1 MRELPESLS
10 DDGILV
16 GWSLEAGKRRSVIG
30 FDVDEAAGRSTARY
44 LEPILDTG
52 EGHLL
57 TVAPTG
63 AGKGTG
69 CIIPTLLRYR
79 GPVVVVDPKG
89 ENYAVTARRRR
100 ELGQEVILLDPFG
113 ITGSEQR
120 HRFNPLDLADPA
132 SDRFVEDAA
141 TMAALIAGTPSE
153 NDANYTF
160 WSQMGTSMLT
170 AAIIDVMT
178 MEDSE
183 HAHLPAVRDLVN
195 LPIMTLK
202 ERAEKWRDSGHP
214 ELRRLAGLLA
224 NPADE
229 TMGGYWAHAINQVDF
244 LKGDQMSEHLSASDL
259 DLNQIYEGSPL
270 SVYLVLPPDKLESH
284 AGLLRLWIG
293 TIISVLTRRRCQSG
307 LATLLIVDEAAQLGN
322 LPQLRQAITLLR
334 GYGVRTWTFWQD
346 LSQLRNL
353 YPRDWETILNNCRV
367 QQYFGATTGLAA
379 EAVSAASGFKSPET
393 IMDLERDELI
403 LNIAGDQ
410 PVIAGKPNYRRDR
423 PFQSMYDAN
432 PFYPGGP
439 LVDEEKPRARPVYH
453 KTLPPAPR
461 FRALHAR
468 AEGILASRIFH
479 PVPAKNWETLADPAR
494 REYLELAGITN
505 TAFLEDEKIVVRTCP
520 TPFYPGHVWCD
531 IENSGSKPSRHAY
544 YLAGGGSARFLNGD
558 STVIHDANETLL
570 RLERAN
576 VVRYLEFFCTNV
588 HGDKGRF
595 LIVESVDELEW
606 TEDPEESFLE
616 NLRAHIASPRI
627 VSTAGAGEEP
637 GWVVEAQIQYDGA
650 LFSACFKIDQAS
662 GEVEMV
668 EETGIAGDLPVVSDL
683 DRLKYIG
690 FFAREGEFLTLK
702 ESKIALTVDGE
713 L

>member
-1 MRELPESLS
+1 MRELPETLP

-16 GWSLEAGKRRSVIG
+16 GWSLEPGRRRPVIG
-30 FDVDEAAGRSTARY
+30 FDADDGAGRSTARY

-132 SDRFVEDAA
+132 SERFVEDAA
-141 TMAALIAGTPSE
+141 TLATLIAGTPS
-153 NDANYTF
+153 NSDASHTF
-160 WSQMGTSMLT
+160 WAYMGKAMLT

-183 HAHLPAVRDLVN
+183 HANLPAVRELVN
-195 LPIMTLK
+195 SPLEALK
-202 ERAEKWRDSGHP
+202 ERAGRWRTSGHP
-214 ELRRLAGLLA
+214 ELRRLAGLLV

-229 TMGGYWAHAINQVDF
+229 TLGGYWALAISQVDF
-244 LKGDQMSEHLSASDL
+244 LKGDQMYEHLSASDL
-259 DLNQIYEGSPL
+259 DLNKVYEGAPL
-270 SVYLVLPPDKLESH
+270 SIYLALPPDKLESH

-293 TIISVLTRRRCQSG
+293 TIISAITRRRSQPG
-307 LATLLIVDEAAQLGN
+307 PTTLLLVDEAAQLGN

-334 GYGVRTWTFWQD
+334 GYGVRIWTFWQD

-353 YPRDWETILNNCRV
+353 YPLDWETILNNSRV

-379 EAVSAASGFKSPET
+379 EAVGVASGFKSPEV
-393 IMDLERDELI
+393 IMDMERDELI

-410 PVIAGKPNYRRDR
+410 AVIAGKPNYRRDR
-423 PFQSMYDAN
+423 PFQTLYEAN
-432 PFYPGGP
+432 PFYPGRP
-439 LVDEEKPRARPVYH
+439 LIDEEQPRARPVYH

-461 FRALHAR
+461 FRALRAR
-468 AEGILASRIFH
+468 TESILASRIFH
-479 PVPAKNWETLADPAR
+479 PVPAANWETLADPAR
-494 REYLELAGITN
+494 REHLELVGITELD
-505 TAFLEDEKIVVRTCP
+505 FLDEEQVIVRTCP
-520 TPFYPGHVWCD
+520 LPFYPGHVWCD
-531 IENSGSKPSRHAY
+531 IEDRRMQPSCHAY
-544 YLAGGGSARFLNGD
+544 YLVGAGAALFLDGE
-558 STVIHDANETLL
+558 SGVIHTANEKLL
-570 RLERAN
+570 RLERAD
-576 VVRYLEFFCTNV
+576 VVRYLEFFCTSV
-588 HGDKGRF
+588 HGEMGRF
-595 LIVESVDELEW
+595 LLVESVDELEW
-606 TEDPEESFLE
+606 TEDPEESFKE
-616 NLRAHIASPRI
+616 NLRAQIWPPRI
-627 VSTAGAGEEP
+627 VSTIAAGEET
-637 GWVVEAQIQYDGA
+637 GWIVESQIQYEDA
-650 LFSACFKIDQAS
+650 LFNSRFQILKAS
-662 GEVEMV
+662 GAVEMV
-668 EETGIAGDLPVVSDL
+668 DDTVLAGDLPVVSDL

-690 FFAREGEFLTLK
+690 VFNSMGDFISLSERKTKLL
-702 ESKIALTVDGE
+702 VDGE

>member
-1 MRELPESLS
+1 MRELPETLS
-10 DDGILV
+10 EDGILV
-16 GWSLEAGKRRSVIG
+16 GWSLEAGRRRPVIG
-30 FDVDEAAGRSTARY
+30 FDAEGAAGRSTARY

-113 ITGSEQR
+113 ITGAEER
-120 HRFNPLDLADPA
+120 HRFNPLDLADPE
-132 SDRFVEDAA
+132 SERFVEDAA
-141 TMAALIAGTPSE
+141 TLATLIAGTP
-153 NDANYTF
+153 ANSDPNHAF
-160 WSQMGTSMLT
+160 WAYMGKAMLT

-183 HAHLPAVRDLVN
+183 RANLPAVRELVN
-195 LPIMTLK
+195 SPLEVLK
-202 ERAEKWRDSGHP
+202 QRAERWKASGHP
-214 ELRRLAGLLA
+214 ELRRLAGLFV

-229 TMGGYWAHAINQVDF
+229 TLGGYWALAISQVDF
-244 LKGDQMSEHLSASDL
+244 LKGSQMSEHLSASDL
-259 DLNQIYEGSPL
+259 DLNKVYEGAPL
-270 SVYLVLPPDKLESH
+270 SIYLALPPDKLESH

-293 TIISVLTRRRCQSG
+293 TIISAITRRRAQPDLS
-307 LATLLIVDEAAQLGN
+307 TLLLVDEAAQLGH

-334 GYGVRTWTFWQD
+334 GYGVRIWTFWQD

-353 YPRDWETILNNCRV
+353 YPGDWETILNNSRV

-379 EAVSAASGFKSPET
+379 EAVGAASGFKAPEV

-423 PFQSMYDAN
+423 PFQNLYESN
-432 PFYPGGP
+432 PFYPGRP
-439 LVDEEKPRARPVYH
+439 LVDEDQPRARPVYR

-461 FRALHAR
+461 FRALHER
-468 AEGILASRIFH
+468 TERILASRIFH
-479 PVPAKNWETLADPAR
+479 PVPAANWKTLAEPER
-494 REYLELAGITN
+494 REHLELVGITN
-505 TAFLEDEKIVVRTCP
+505 ASFLDDPQVVVRTCP
-520 TPFYPGHVWCD
+520 LPFYPGHAWCD
-531 IENSGSKPSRHAY
+531 IEDGQTAPSRHAY
-544 YLAGGGSARFLNGD
+544 YLIGAGTARFLDGE
-558 STVIHDANETLL
+558 SGVIHDVNENLL
-570 RLERAN
+570 RLERADAL
-576 VVRYLEFFCTNV
+576 RYLEFFCTNV

-616 NLRAHIASPRI
+616 NLRSQVRPPRI
-627 VSTAGAGEEP
+627 VSSADGGEET
-637 GWVVEAQIQYDGA
+637 GWIAEAQIQYEDT
-650 LFSACFKIDQAS
+650 LFSVLFRIDKAS
-662 GEVEMV
+662 GQVEMT
-668 EETGIAGDLPVVSDL
+668 EDAGIAADLPVVSDL

-690 FFAREGEFLTLK
+690 FFNREGEFLTLS
-702 ESKIALTVDGE
+702 ERRAALAEDGAP
-713 L
+713 